1 MNMFEMQR
9 EALKLLTMRL
19 EPPES
24 AGHQLAIISAGIVGS
39 VIAGTPLRSM
49 GDFINIVKC
58 FVGTAYVLGQ
68 RGNDPVDLE
77 AIFGDALS
85 QEGG

>member
-1 MNMFEMQR
+1 MNMLEMQR
-9 EALKLLTMRL
+9 EARELLAMRL

-24 AGHQLAIISAGIVGS
+24 ADRQLLAATAGIGAAMVRWIRTGS
-39 VIAGTPLRSM
+39 MEDTMDAI
-49 GDFINIVKC
+49 KY
-58 FVGTAYVLGQ
+58 FVGAAYVLGQ
-68 RGNDPVDLE
+68 RGSDPVDLE